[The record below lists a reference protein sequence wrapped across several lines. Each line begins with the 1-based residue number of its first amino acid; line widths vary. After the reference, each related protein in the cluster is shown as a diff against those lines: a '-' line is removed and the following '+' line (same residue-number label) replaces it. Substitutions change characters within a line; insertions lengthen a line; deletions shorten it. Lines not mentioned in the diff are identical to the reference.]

1 MNVDVMFKNMI
12 VKKVKY
18 NDDDIG
24 TSGDLDSQSNQESE
38 KDSMMTDSQLMDD
51 SRQVNDIEM
60 DMNLLTIPGSK
71 KEPSVQKIESP
82 DKILQ

>member
-1 MNVDVMFKNMI
+1 MNVDVMFKNMN

-38 KDSMMTDSQLMDD
+38 EDSIMTDS
-51 SRQVNDIEM
+51 
-60 DMNLLTIPGSK
+60 
-71 KEPSVQKIESP
+71 
-82 DKILQ
+82 

>member
-1 MNVDVMFKNMI
+1 
-12 VKKVKY
+12 
-18 NDDDIG
+18 
-24 TSGDLDSQSNQESE
+24 
-38 KDSMMTDSQLMDD
+38 MDE
-51 SRQVNDIEM
+51 SRQVNDIDM